1 MPKKEPKRVRQQVV
15 VYLDERDRAL
25 LEKMTKKTGLPK
37 TELFRRGLRRL
48 AEDAL
53 SEKKPGFSLRH
64 LVTTA
69 GSDDLPPD
77 VAEHADRYLYGGG
90 YGAPGKR
97 KRARTR

>member
-1 MPKKEPKRVRQQVV
+1 MSKKEPKRVREQVM

-25 LEKMTKKTGLPK
+25 LETMTEKTGLSK

-48 AEDAL
+48 ADDAL

-64 LVTTA
+64 LVATA
-69 GSDDLPPD
+69 SSDDLPAD
-77 VAEHADRYLYGGG
+77 VAEHADSYLYGGRYEEG
-90 YGAPGKR
+90 GKG